1 MRRTIPILILATALL
16 APGYARAKKGPLQV
30 VATVPSLA
38 SIATEVG
45 GERVT
50 VESIALA
57 TQDPH
62 FVDARPHLALSL
74 SRADLLMA
82 VGLELE
88 VGWLPV
94 LQTGSRNSRIQTG
107 APGYM
112 DCSSHVQLRELPTSR
127 IDRSMGDVHAGG
139 NPHYLVDPDAGAAIA
154 LALAQRLTEL
164 DPDGADGY
172 EERAEEFAKRAHDLR
187 NRIVNDAAPAAGTPV
202 VVYHESWVYL
212 VELLGLQQV
221 GTVEPKPGIPPSP
234 AHVARLIDTMQSRD
248 ARLLL
253 QEPFYPVRTTELIAG
268 KADGQ
273 VLVVRFGP
281 DLEAGESYLSHI
293 EDVTAAVLAALAQGG
308 AP

>member
-1 MRRTIPILILATALL
+1 MRRTIPILILVMALL
-16 APGYARAKKGPLQV
+16 APGYARARKGPLRV

-38 SIATEVG
+38 SIAAEVG

-82 VGLELE
+82 VGLGLE
-88 VGWLPV
+88 AGWLPV
-94 LQTGSRNSRIQTG
+94 LQTGSRNSRVQTG
-107 APGYM
+107 ATGYM
-112 DCSSHVQLRELPTSR
+112 DCSSHVQLRDVPTSR

-154 LALAQRLTEL
+154 LALALRLTEL
-164 DPDGADGY
+164 DPDGAGGY
-172 EERAEEFAKRAHDLR
+172 GERAEEFAKRAQDLR
-187 NRIVNDAAPAAGTPV
+187 NRIVKDAVPAAGVPV
-202 VVYHESWVYL
+202 AVYHESWVYL
-212 VELLGLQQV
+212 VELLSLQQV
-221 GTVEPKPGIPPSP
+221 CTVEPKPGIPPSP
-234 AHVARLIDTMQSRD
+234 AHVARLIDTMKSRD

-268 KADGQ
+268 KVDGQ